1 MYRIESTFS
10 REVRKSWR
18 TLASAFICLLFA
30 FSGPAFSLPFLYG
43 PILDEFGWSREQV
56 TLLASA
62 KYAAGALA
70 AVVIGRVI
78 DVVGVR
84 NGLVILS
91 ALGAV
96 AMLGFRWV
104 TDLTSYYAIGV
115 VLGVSGSGI
124 IVASKV
130 LVSRHF
136 HAFQG
141 TAMSLTMLGTALGAT
156 VTPLAIM
163 PLIEASGWRDAAA
176 YLSLGTWCVALPALL
191 LLLRNEPLSTDAEP
205 QGSSASR
212 SVLRRLACRRDF
224 WLIGLA
230 VFCAA
235 VVDQAFIQH
244 QVLYLEI
251 DLGMTPAYVAAGIS
265 AMGLIGIGAR
275 VGVGFIFDKLS
286 TRGVSLMYL
295 TLAAAAAC
303 ALAAVNPTVFALFVV
318 LRATGHAAVLLDSV
332 VLSKHVFGLENL
344 GLVLGIYT
352 AFVAIGF
359 ATGPWIV
366 GRLYG
371 ITGSYVVPFAVC
383 AGLAIFAA
391 LVLLPVKPAQWIAA
405 RKRGVSASSPAAL
418 EDSGRG

>member
-18 TLASAFICLLFA
+18 TLASAFVCLLFA

-43 PILDEFGWSREQV
+43 PILEEFGWSREEV

-62 KYAAGALA
+62 KYAAGAVA

-84 NGLVILS
+84 NGLVFLS
-91 ALGAV
+91 ILGAA

-104 TDLTSYYAIGV
+104 TDLTSYYTTGV
-115 VLGVSGSGI
+115 VLGISGSGI

-156 VTPLAIM
+156 LTPLVIM
-163 PLIEASGWRDAAA
+163 PLIAAHGWRDAAA

-191 LLLRNEPLSTDAEP
+191 LLLRDEPLSSDAERRSP
-205 QGSSASR
+205 SAS
-212 SVLRRLACRRDF
+212 LAAFAKLAARRDF
-224 WLIGLA
+224 WLIALA
-230 VFCAA
+230 VFSAA

-251 DLGMTPAYVAAGIS
+251 DLGMTPAHVAAGIS
-265 AMGLIGIGAR
+265 AMGLVGIGAR
-275 VGVGFIFDKLS
+275 VGVGFTFDKLS
-286 TRGVSLMYL
+286 ARGVSLMYL

-303 ALAAVNPTVFALFVV
+303 ALAAVNPVVFAMFVV

-352 AFVAIGF
+352 AFVATGF
-359 ATGPWIV
+359 AVGPWIV

-371 ITGSYVVPFAVC
+371 VTGSYVVPFVVC
-383 AGLAIFAA
+383 ALLAVFAA
-391 LVLLPVKPAQWIAA
+391 LVLLPVKPAQWLAA
-405 RKRGVSASSPAAL
+405 RERGAAGAP
-418 EDSGRG
+418 DSGSR